1 LHPSHILFWNVC
13 GLNLTARR
21 DAVRTMVNSA
31 RVDVVCLKETKLC
44 HMDRRIVLSMLRADF
59 DNNFIFLLWIG
70 ASAGVSVAWRT

>member
-1 LHPSHILFWNVC
+1 MFVDSIWLQDVMQFGPWSI
-13 GLNLTARR
+13 
-21 DAVRTMVNSA
+21 SA

-70 ASAGVSVAWRT
+70 ASAGVSVSWRT